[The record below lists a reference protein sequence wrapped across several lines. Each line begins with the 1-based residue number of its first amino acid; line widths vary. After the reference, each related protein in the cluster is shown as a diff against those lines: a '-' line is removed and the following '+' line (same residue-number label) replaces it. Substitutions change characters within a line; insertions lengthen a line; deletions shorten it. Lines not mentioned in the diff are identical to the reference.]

1 MHPSFISVASV
12 TNQPKL
18 PRLTNQAG
26 YRGVDEETRSALLA
40 ERAEHTGTSPVDMPS
55 VRSAINGVLNE
66 IDVAAGDVFKHPSHV
81 EHFALANAQGSLL
94 LAQWGTF
101 VNTHAYSSALYS
113 WFEAN
118 QNDKEKLL
126 ASLSTHNLEF
136 GRKIGIQPQDWV
148 TVSPAD
154 LKERLG
160 AHLVN
165 YRADWL
171 SQAVWL
177 LWIESL
183 PFVGLDMLRT
193 DQTSKTPLKV

>member
-1 MHPSFISVASV
+1 MHPSFISSASV
-12 TNQPKL
+12 MSQPKL
-18 PRLTNQAG
+18 PRLTNQTE
-26 YRGVDEETRSALLA
+26 YRGITEDTLSALLA
-40 ERAEHTGTSPVDMPS
+40 ESVEHTGTSPVDMPS
-55 VRSAINGVLNE
+55 VRSSINCVLNE
-66 IDVAAGDVFKHPSHV
+66 IDVASGDVFMHPSHS

-94 LAQWGTF
+94 LAQWGIF
-101 VNTHAYSSALYS
+101 VNTHAYSAALYS

-126 ASLSTHNLEF
+126 VSLSTHNLEF
-136 GRKIGIQPQDWV
+136 GQKIGIQPQDWV
-148 TVSPAD
+148 TISPAD

-171 SQAVWL
+171 AQAVWL